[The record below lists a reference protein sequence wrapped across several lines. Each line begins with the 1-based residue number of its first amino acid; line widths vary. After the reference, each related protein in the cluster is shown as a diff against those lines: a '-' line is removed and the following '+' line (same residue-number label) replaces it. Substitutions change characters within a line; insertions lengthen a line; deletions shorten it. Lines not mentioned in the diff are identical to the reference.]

1 MKQYSYEDIPIAWK
15 KVKHLYPQAIVS
27 INRQY
32 AKNIVILNPELTKDL
47 NDFEKIILADRGNG
61 SLGGEVDGNIVTV
74 YTD

>member
-1 MKQYSYEDIPIAWK
+1 MEQYSYEDIPIVWEK
-15 KVKHLYPQAIVS
+15 IKHLYPQAIVS
-27 INRQY
+27 INHQY